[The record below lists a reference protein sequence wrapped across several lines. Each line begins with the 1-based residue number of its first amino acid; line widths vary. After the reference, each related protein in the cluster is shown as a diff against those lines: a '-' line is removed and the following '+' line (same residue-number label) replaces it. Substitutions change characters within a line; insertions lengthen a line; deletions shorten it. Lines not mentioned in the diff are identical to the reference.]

1 MALGKLII
9 KTKAKMEVVT
19 VEMMSHQPSGERI
32 LSWESSI
39 EKTVEESP
47 KERWVKID
55 GNHEKFAENKRVKF
69 QERKGV
75 KERFEDTKD

>member
-39 EKTVEESP
+39 EKTVASP
-47 KERWVKID
+47 DYKGKEKER
-55 GNHEKFAENKRVKF
+55 GNIRVK
-69 QERKGV
+69 
-75 KERFEDTKD
+75 DT